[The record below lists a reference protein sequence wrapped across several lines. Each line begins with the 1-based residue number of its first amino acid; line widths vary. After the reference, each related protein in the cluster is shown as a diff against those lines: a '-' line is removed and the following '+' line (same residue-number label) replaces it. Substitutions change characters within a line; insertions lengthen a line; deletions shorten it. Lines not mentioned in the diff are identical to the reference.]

1 MFFQISVLSSFG
13 YIPRNLPKLNQEESK
28 NLNTQITSSEIEAVI
43 QKLPTNKSPGLDGLT
58 DKFYQTFQ
66 EELTSPSQTISKNSR
81 GGKTP
86 KLIL

>member
-1 MFFQISVLSSFG
+1 MRHFYKQLYANKLDNLEKMDKFQETYNLS
-13 YIPRNLPKLNQEESK
+13 I
-28 NLNTQITSSEIEAVI
+28 QITPSEIEAVI